1 MDLLTL
7 QLVVTYAG
15 DVTKRVAESGV
26 SELSMIRLNAAGNTE
41 QMVEV
46 RTPSCIDPR
55 MTIELM
61 GARLLSAARKNG
73 EILSHCW
80 LTYQRIQP

>member
-26 SELSMIRLNAAGNTE
+26 SELSMIEA
-41 QMVEV
+41 

-61 GARLLSAARKNG
+61 GASLLSDARKNG

-80 LTYQRIQP
+80 LTYQHIQP